1 MGIQDQET
9 PNGWPLGLE
18 IMNIRF
24 RVVESLSAAAEPYS
38 LHVPS
43 ASFSSFTSSNLDTE
57 FGVGGCEK
65 IKQSTASFFQ
75 DHSVPLGRLI
85 GIRPGNGGRLYFAN
99 SFRFEE
105 HARIAREGTHSN
117 VSRGGREVDMC
128 RGICIPILLGA
139 LVKMSRS
146 KSKCKS

>member
-57 FGVGGCEK
+57 
-65 IKQSTASFFQ
+65 STASFFQ

>member
-1 MGIQDQET
+1 MEDQET

-57 FGVGGCEK
+57 
-65 IKQSTASFFQ
+65 STASFFQ